1 MIIDPSG
8 QIIGKLSNKKEEVL
22 VCEINYTKIDIA
34 REHWPFLRDRRI
46 DFYKGILKNPEDE

>member
-1 MIIDPSG
+1 MIINPSG
-8 QIIGKLSNKKEEVL
+8 QIIGKLGNKKEDIL
-22 VCEINYTKIDIA
+22 IREIDFKKIDLA

>member
-8 QIIGKLSNKKEEVL
+8 QIIGKLSNNKQQIL
-22 VCEINYTKIDIA
+22 IREIDYKKIDNA